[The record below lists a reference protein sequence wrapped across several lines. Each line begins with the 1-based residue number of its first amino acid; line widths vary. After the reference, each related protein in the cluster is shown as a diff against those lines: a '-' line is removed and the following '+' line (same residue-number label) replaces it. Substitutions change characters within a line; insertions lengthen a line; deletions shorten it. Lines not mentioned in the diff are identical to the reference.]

1 MIQCFILL
9 GLTGVICASIQL
21 ATAAT
26 QASPSRSPVASSS
39 PGHSANAP
47 MEFDSFIVVLLVRA
61 KNAPEMPKEELE
73 KLQESH
79 LANIRRLHGEGKLLK
94 AGPFEDYSN
103 RDVRG
108 MFIPN
113 TASVDQA
120 REWVGTDPAVKAGSR
135 PNISSGTSR
144 KAVSSNLCSLLS
156 ASAQISAL

>member
-1 MIQCFILL
+1 MIQCLIRL
-9 GLTGVICASIQL
+9 GLTGAICSSLQL

-26 QASPSRSPVASSS
+26 QASPSPSPVASGSL
-39 PGHSANAP
+39 GHSASAP
-47 MEFDSFIVVLLVRA
+47 IEFDSFIVVLLVRA
-61 KNAPEMPKEELE
+61 KNAPEMPKEELD

-108 MFIPN
+108 MFILN

-120 REWVGTDPAVKAGSR
+120 REWVGTDPAVKAGR
-135 PNISSGTSR
+135 LTPEYLKWYVEKG
-144 KAVSSNLCSLLS
+144 SLK
-156 ASAQISAL
+156 